1 MNTFNISYIVKTNRV
16 NARNINASSYKEALQ
31 KLSDYWAVKGLE
43 VKGARNEG
51 EFKGAIRVN

>member
-16 NARNINASSYKEALQ
+16 QACNIEAESFEDAEE
-31 KLSDYWAVKGLE
+31 KLSTYWAMKGLE

-51 EFKGAIRVN
+51 EFKGQMRVN